1 MYAEDR
7 DFVRLHVKD
16 NGSGISKDKQK
27 TLFKRFYEG
36 DYRKFNTIGT
46 GIGLSLTK
54 DLVELHGG
62 RIEVESGEGQGTE
75 FIVTL
80 PVDRSYFKEEQI
92 DEEAVLPVQKT
103 VTYLEEEED
112 ADNVVSEKSKAHT
125 ILVVEDNEEFCS

>member
-27 TLFKRFYEG
+27 SLVKRFYEG

-46 GIGLSLTK
+46 GIGLSLVK

-62 RIEVESGEGQGTE
+62 SIEVESEEGRGTE

-80 PVDRSYFKEEQI
+80 PVDRSYFKEEQMRKLYFRYRKP
-92 DEEAVLPVQKT
+92 LPILKRRMRRMW
-103 VTYLEEEED
+103 LL
-112 ADNVVSEKSKAHT
+112 KSPKRIPYWWWRT
-125 ILVVEDNEEFCS
+125 MRSFCS

>member
-27 TLFKRFYEG
+27 SLFKRFYEG

-46 GIGLSLTK
+46 GIGLSLVK

-62 RIEVESGEGQGTE
+62 SIEVESEEGRGTE

-92 DEEAVLPVQKT
+92 DEEAVLPVQKP
-103 VTYLEEEED
+103 LPILKRRMRRMWLL
-112 ADNVVSEKSKAHT
+112 KSPKLIPYWWWRT
-125 ILVVEDNEEFCS
+125 MRSFCS